1 MSRKSAFFLLFMR
14 LVALM
19 AVLALLPL
27 APAPAFAARPDP
39 LARKIEKI
47 LADPEV
53 GRGFWGVEVVSLA
66 SGKTL
71 YQQNPDKLFT
81 PASNTKLFTT
91 AATFALIGPEFR
103 FKTDVETTG
112 AIDKYGRLTG
122 DLVLVGRGDPNLSGR
137 LFPYAAGG
145 PRQLP
150 ASHVLE
156 DLADELVRKGLKF
169 IDGDVVADDSYFPA
183 QRWAPGWEQD
193 DLVTE
198 YGAPVSALT
207 LNDNVVYVRIMPADR
222 PGEKAFIAI
231 EPYADYYRI
240 DNRIA
245 TTPPGTG
252 PSKITIS
259 REPGS
264 NDVLLWGTIPQ
275 DDPGGTQA
283 IAVDDPAQFAAQ
295 WFRQLL
301 ERRGIVVYGR
311 ERTHHTEMAN
321 LTTFSVTTRAGAGG
335 GGGSSSAMQ
344 PLVLAVHDSLPLA
357 EDLKLINKI
366 SQNLHAELMLRL
378 LGRERGTAGT
388 IDGGLEVLN
397 GFLAK
402 AGIKPDEYT
411 LLDGSGMSRQ
421 NLVTPHATVKLL
433 RYAATQ
439 PWGDLYRATLPIG
452 GVDGTLANRFRGTPA
467 EGHVHGKTGS
477 LGHVNAL
484 SGYVETLR
492 GDRIAF
498 AIFVNNHNLQ
508 GRKAI
513 EAIDQ
518 IVQAIVEDGA
528 PSADKKNDK
537 KKK

>member
-1 MSRKSAFFLLFMR
+1 MSRKSLLLLVLLLAF
-14 LVALM
+14 AL
-19 AVLALLPL
+19 AA
-27 APAPAFAARPDP
+27 APAFAKSRPD
-39 LARKIEKI
+39 LAKKIEKI

-53 GRGFWGVEVVSLA
+53 ARGFWGIQVVSLE

-71 YQQNPDKLFT
+71 YEQNPDKLFT

-103 FKTDVETTG
+103 YKTSVETTG

-150 ASHVLE
+150 PPTVLE
-156 DLADELVRKGLKF
+156 KLADELVRKGLKF
-169 IDGDVVADDSYFPA
+169 VDGDVVADDSYFPF

-207 LNDNVVYVRIMPADR
+207 LNDNVVYVRILPADR
-222 PGEKAFIAI
+222 PGEKAFVAV
-231 EPYADYYRI
+231 EPFADYYRV
-240 DNRIA
+240 DNRVI

-252 PSKITIS
+252 PSKVTIS
-259 REPGS
+259 REPGAR
-264 NDVLLWGTIPQ
+264 DVLLWGTIPQ

-301 ERRGIVVYGR
+301 QRRGIVVYGR
-311 ERTHHTEMAN
+311 ERTRHTELAN
-321 LTTFSVTTRAGAGG
+321 LTTFSVTSRAGAGG
-335 GGGSSSAMQ
+335 GASGAMALE
-344 PLVLAVHDSLPLA
+344 PLVLAVHESVPLA
-357 EDLKLINKI
+357 EDLTVINKI

-397 GFLAK
+397 GFLAR
-402 AGIKPDEYT
+402 ADIQPTEYT

-421 NLVTPHATVKLL
+421 NLVTARATVKLL
-433 RYAATQ
+433 RYAAAQ
-439 PWGDLYRATLPIG
+439 PWGGRFFLTLPVG
-452 GVDGTLANRFRGTPA
+452 GVDGTLANRYRGSPA
-467 EGHVHGKTGS
+467 AGRVHAKTGS

-484 SGYVETLR
+484 AGYLDTLKGER
-492 GDRIAF
+492 VAF
-498 AIFVNNHNLQ
+498 AIYTNNHNLP

-513 EAIDQ
+513 ETIDR
-518 IVQAIVEDGA
+518 IVLAIVEDA
-528 PSADKKNDK
+528 KPPK

>member
-1 MSRKSAFFLLFMR
+1 MSRKAAFFLLFLA
-14 LVALM
+14 LVAL
-19 AVLALLPL
+19 AA
-27 APAPAFAARPDP
+27 APAFAAKPDP
-39 LARKIEKI
+39 LAKKIEKI

-53 GRGFWGVEVVSLA
+53 GRGFWGIEAVSLTT
-66 SGKTL
+66 GKTL
-71 YQQNPDKLFT
+71 YEQNADRLFT

-137 LFPYAAGG
+137 VLPYAPGG

-150 ASHVLE
+150 TSHVLE

-169 IDGDVVADDSYFPA
+169 VDGDVVADDSYFPA

-207 LNDNVVYVRIMPADR
+207 VNDNVVYVRIMPADR
-222 PGEKAFIAI
+222 PGEKAFVSIS
-231 EPYADYYRI
+231 PYADYYRVE
-240 DNRIA
+240 NRVA

-259 REPGS
+259 RELGS
-264 NDVLLWGTIPQ
+264 NSVLLWGTIPQ

-283 IAVDDPAQFAAQ
+283 IAIDDPAEFAAQ

-301 ERRGIVVYGR
+301 ERRGIVIYGR
-311 ERTHHTEMAN
+311 ERTHHTELAN
-321 LTTFSVTTRAGAGG
+321 LTTFSVTSRAGS
-335 GGGSSSAMQ
+335 GGGSISDGAMQ
-344 PLVLAVHDSLPLA
+344 PLILASHDSLPLA

-402 AGIKPDEYT
+402 ADIRPDEYT

-421 NLVTPHATVKLL
+421 NLVTPRATVKML
-433 RYAATQ
+433 RYATTQ
-439 PWGDLYRATLPIG
+439 PWGDLYRASLPVG
-452 GVDGTLANRFRGTPA
+452 GVDGTLANRFRNTPA
-467 EGHVHGKTGS
+467 EGRVHGKTGS

-484 SGYVETLR
+484 SGYIETAK
-492 GDRIAF
+492 GDRVVF
-498 AIFVNNHNLQ
+498 AIYANNNNLQ
-508 GRKAI
+508 GRKATEI
-513 EAIDQ
+513 IDQ

-528 PSADKKNDK
+528 PVTK
-537 KKK
+537 KK

>member
-1 MSRKSAFFLLFMR
+1 MLSRKFALLLVFLLAF
-14 LVALM
+14 AL
-19 AVLALLPL
+19 AT
-27 APAPAFAARPDP
+27 PAFAKSRQDE
-39 LARKIEKI
+39 LAKKIEQI

-53 GRGFWGVEVVSLA
+53 ARGFWGVQVVSLQT
-66 SGKTL
+66 GKTL
-71 YQQNPDKLFT
+71 YELNADKLFT

-103 FKTDVETTG
+103 FQTSVETLGT
-112 AIDKYGRLTG
+112 IDKYGRLSG

-137 LFPYAAGG
+137 LLPYAAGG

-150 ASHVLE
+150 PPAVLE
-156 DLADELVRKGLKF
+156 KLADELVRKGLKF
-169 IDGDVVADDSYFPA
+169 IDGDVVADDSYFPF

-207 LNDNVVYVRIMPADR
+207 INDNVVYVRIMPADR
-222 PGEKAFIAI
+222 PGEKAFVAV
-231 EPYADYYRI
+231 EPFADYYRV
-240 DNRIA
+240 DNRVN

-264 NDVLLWGTIPQ
+264 NDLLLWGTIPQ

-295 WFRQLL
+295 WFRRLL
-301 ERRGIVVYGR
+301 ERRGVVVYGR
-311 ERTHHTEMAN
+311 ERTRHTELAN
-321 LTTFSVTTRAGAGG
+321 LTTFSVTSRAAAGG
-335 GGGSSSAMQ
+335 GTLSNMTVM
-344 PLVLAVHDSLPLA
+344 PLVLAVHDSGPLS
-357 EDLKLINKI
+357 EDLMVINKI

-397 GFLAK
+397 GFLSK
-402 AGIKPDEYT
+402 AGITPEEYM
-411 LLDGSGMSRQ
+411 LFDGSGMSRQ
-421 NLVTPHATVKLL
+421 NLVTPRATVKLL

-439 PWGDLYRATLPIG
+439 PWGDMYLRTLPVG
-452 GVDGTLANRFRGTPA
+452 GVDGTLANRFRGSPA

-477 LGHVNAL
+477 LGHVNSL
-484 SGYVETLR
+484 SGYLDTMK
-492 GDRIAF
+492 GDRLAF
-498 AIFVNNHNLQ
+498 AIYANNHNLQ
-508 GRKAI
+508 GRKAVDT
-513 EAIDQ
+513 IDQ
-518 IVQAIVEDGA
+518 IVQALVEDA
-528 PSADKKNDK
+528 KLPDK
-537 KKK
+537 KKKK

>member
-1 MSRKSAFFLLFMR
+1 MVKKSAFFLAF
-14 LVALM
+14 LVL
-19 AVLALLPL
+19 LALI
-27 APAPAFAARPDP
+27 AAPAFAAKPDP

-53 GRGFWGVEVVSLA
+53 ARGFWGIEVISLS

-71 YQQNPDKLFT
+71 YEQNPDKLFT

-91 AATFALIGPEFR
+91 AATYALIGPDFR
-103 FKTDVETTG
+103 YRTDVETTG

-137 LFPYAAGG
+137 VFPYAVGG

-150 ASHVLE
+150 TSHVLE

-169 IDGDVVADDSYFPA
+169 IDGDVVADDTYFPA

-231 EPYADYYRI
+231 EPFADYYKL
-240 DNRIA
+240 DNRIT

-301 ERRGIVVYGR
+301 ERRGIVIYGR
-311 ERTHHTEMAN
+311 ERTRHTDIAN
-321 LTTFSVTTRAGAGG
+321 LTTFSVTSRAGAGG
-335 GGGSSSAMQ
+335 GASSGSALQ
-344 PLVLAVHDSLPLA
+344 PLVLAVHDSLPLS
-357 EDLKLINKI
+357 EDLRLINKI

-402 AGIKPDEYT
+402 AGIKPEEYT

-421 NLVTPHATVKLL
+421 NLVTPRATVKLL
-433 RYAATQ
+433 KYAATQ
-439 PWGDLYRATLPIG
+439 PWGDLYKTSFPVG
-452 GVDGTLANRFRGTPA
+452 GVDGTLANRFRTTPA

-477 LGHVNAL
+477 LGHVTAL
-484 SGYVETLR
+484 SGYIDTMK

-498 AIFVNNHNLQ
+498 AIFANNHNLP

-513 EAIDQ
+513 DTIDQ
-518 IVQAIVEDGA
+518 IVQAIVEDVA
-528 PSADKKNDK
+528 PDKQK
-537 KKK
+537 KK

>member
-1 MSRKSAFFLLFMR
+1 MARKAAIFLLV
-14 LVALM
+14 LLL
-19 AVLALLPL
+19 LALSAAPALAAKPEPL
-27 APAPAFAARPDP
+27 AK
-39 LARKIEKI
+39 KIEKL

-53 GRGFWGVEVVSLA
+53 ARGFWGIEVVSLT

-71 YQQNPDKLFT
+71 YEQNPDKLFT

-91 AATFALIGPEFR
+91 AATFALIGPDFR
-103 FKTDVETTG
+103 YKTDVETTG
-112 AIDKYGRLTG
+112 TIDKYGRLTG

-137 LFPYAAGG
+137 LFPYATGG

-150 ASHVLE
+150 APVVLE
-156 DLADELVRKGLKF
+156 QLADELVQKGLKF
-169 IDGDVVADDSYFPA
+169 IDGDVIADDSYFPF

-207 LNDNVVYVRIMPADR
+207 INDNVVYVRIMPADR
-222 PGEKAFIAI
+222 PGEKAFVDVAPFA
-231 EPYADYYRI
+231 EYYRL
-240 DNRIA
+240 DNRIM

-275 DDPGGTQA
+275 DDPGGAQA

-295 WFRQLL
+295 WFRQSL
-301 ERRGIVVYGR
+301 ERHGVVVYGR
-311 ERTHHTEMAN
+311 ERTRHTDLAN
-321 LTTFSVTTRAGAGG
+321 LTTFSVTSRAAAGG
-335 GGGSSSAMQ
+335 GTSSNMTIA
-344 PLVLAVHDSLPLA
+344 PLVLAVHDSGPLS
-357 EDLKLINKI
+357 EDLMVINKV

-397 GFLAK
+397 GFLSK
-402 AGIKPDEYT
+402 AEITPEEYT

-421 NLVTPHATVKLL
+421 NLVTPRATVKLL

-439 PWGDLYRATLPIG
+439 PWGNLYRATLPIG

-467 EGHVHGKTGS
+467 EGLVHGKTGS
-477 LGHVNAL
+477 
-484 SGYVETLR
+484 
-492 GDRIAF
+492 
-498 AIFVNNHNLQ
+498 
-508 GRKAI
+508 
-513 EAIDQ
+513 
-518 IVQAIVEDGA
+518 
-528 PSADKKNDK
+528 
-537 KKK
+537 

>member
-1 MSRKSAFFLLFMR
+1 MSRKPAIFLLI
-14 LVALM
+14 
-19 AVLALLPL
+19 LAL
-27 APAPAFAARPDP
+27 AAAPAFAAKPEP
-39 LARKIEKI
+39 LAKKIAKI
-47 LADPEV
+47 LADADAS
-53 GRGFWGVEVVSLA
+53 RGFWGIEVVSLT

-71 YQQNPDKLFT
+71 YEENADKLFT

-112 AIDKYGRLTG
+112 TIDKYGRLTG

-137 LFPYAAGG
+137 LFPYATGG

-150 ASHVLE
+150 SPHVLE
-156 DLADELVRKGLKF
+156 ELADELVKKGLKF
-169 IDGDVVADDSYFPA
+169 VDGDVVADDSYFPA

-207 LNDNVVYVRIMPADR
+207 INDNVVYVRIMPADR
-222 PGEKAFIAI
+222 PGEKAFISV
-231 EPYADYYRI
+231 EPFADYYRL
-240 DNRIA
+240 DNRVV

-252 PSKITIS
+252 PNKITIN
-259 REPGS
+259 RELGS
-264 NDVLLWGTIPQ
+264 SDVLIYGTIPQ

-283 IAVDDPAQFAAQ
+283 IAINDPAEFAAQ
-295 WFRQLL
+295 WFRTLL
-301 ERRGIVVYGR
+301 ERRGVVIYGR

-321 LTTFSVTTRAGAGG
+321 LTTFTVTSRAGAGG
-335 GGGSSSAMQ
+335 GNFNSPALQ
-344 PLVLAVHDSLPLA
+344 PLVLALHESLPLA
-357 EDLKLINKI
+357 DDLTLINKI

-402 AGIKPDEYT
+402 ADIKPDEYT

-421 NLVTPHATVKLL
+421 NLVTPRATVKLL
-433 RYAATQ
+433 KYATTQ
-439 PWGDLYRATLPIG
+439 PWGDRYKMSLPVG

-467 EGHVHGKTGS
+467 ENHVHGKTGS

-484 SGYVETLR
+484 SGYLETMK

-498 AIFVNNHNLQ
+498 AIFANNHNLQ
-508 GRKAI
+508 GRKAT
-513 EAIDQ
+513 ETIDQ
-518 IVQAIVEDGA
+518 IVEAIVEDVA
-528 PSADKKNDK
+528 LPK
-537 KKK
+537 KK

>member
-1 MSRKSAFFLLFMR
+1 MSRKSALFLMFSL
-14 LVALM
+14 
-19 AVLALLPL
+19 VLAL
-27 APAPAFAARPDP
+27 AAAPAFAAKPEP
-39 LARKIEKI
+39 LAKKIAKL
-47 LADPEV
+47 LAGADAS
-53 GRGFWGVEVVSLA
+53 RGFWGIEVVSLT

-71 YQQNPDKLFT
+71 YEANADKLFT

-150 ASHVLE
+150 APHVLE
-156 DLADELVRKGLKF
+156 DLADELVKKGLKF
-169 IDGDVVADDSYFPA
+169 VDGDVVADDSYFPA

-207 LNDNVVYVRIMPADR
+207 INDNVVYVRIMPADR
-222 PGEKAFIAI
+222 PGEKAFIAV
-231 EPYADYYRI
+231 EPFADYYKL
-240 DNRIA
+240 DNRVI

-252 PSKITIS
+252 PNKITIS
-259 REPGS
+259 RELGS
-264 NDVLLWGTIPQ
+264 SDVLLWGTIPQ

-283 IAVDDPAQFAAQ
+283 IAINDPAEFAAQ

-301 ERRGIVVYGR
+301 ERRGVVIYGR

-321 LTTFSVTTRAGAGG
+321 LTTFTVTSRAAAGG
-335 GGGSSSAMQ
+335 GTPGATTMQ
-344 PLVLAVHDSLPLA
+344 PLILAAHDSLPLA

-402 AGIKPDEYT
+402 AGITPGEYT

-421 NLVTPHATVKLL
+421 NLVTPRATVKLL
-433 RYAATQ
+433 KYAATQ

-452 GVDGTLANRFRGTPA
+452 GADGTLANRFRGTPA
-467 EGHVHGKTGS
+467 ENHVHAKTGS

-484 SGYVETLR
+484 SGYLETMK

-498 AIFVNNHNLQ
+498 AIFANNHNLQ
-508 GRKAI
+508 GRKAT
-513 EAIDQ
+513 ETIDQ
-518 IVQAIVEDGA
+518 IVQAIAEDVALPTNSG
-528 PSADKKNDK
+528 K